1 MRVPPVRK
9 EKRLSERARA
19 REKECWSVSPCG
31 FRMNRART
39 SVCVLEREWQWVS
52 WSERKRP
59 SGMRERFA
67 DWLAALRSV
76 AWLERVRPLSGLWS
90 VGSSSTTLERW
101 SLPSIPRSLPSPL
114 PPFRQSRREA
124 AIWAVIA
131 GIYANHSVLGV
142 SRERC
147 LFQTNTLADVL
158 C

>member
-19 REKECWSVSPCG
+19 RERKSAEVYVPAVLEWTE
-31 FRMNRART
+31 RAR
-39 SVCVLEREWQWVS
+39 VCVLEREWQWVS

-67 DWLAALRSV
+67 DWLAALQSV

-101 SLPSIPRSLPSPL
+101 SLPSIPRSLPPPL